1 MTINNFKLAIPYSC
15 EEQAISQRKLQGR
28 TLIRDFLYPSIMPM
42 KRIDFTKRN
51 KLVMPNPK
59 GKREKI
65 MTEIKTN
72 ETINVFPC
80 TYILISRAIRPLDH
94 ETITKICQQ
103 DEDFQKRVLDFL
115 INICGS
121 SVYTDIEFQDCQNM
135 NLINPLMVVVIDSVN
150 ITTTIKIQICG
161 HYNTKHPQIWS
172 IVLYVDTL
180 EIMKNMMTI
189 HSSVILVVVQK

>member
-1 MTINNFKLAIPYSC
+1 
-15 EEQAISQRKLQGR
+15 
-28 TLIRDFLYPSIMPM
+28 MPM

-103 DEDFQKRVLDFL
+103 DEDFQKRVLDLL
-115 INICGS
+115 INIGNHEEYDDDTFIGYSCGS
-121 SVYTDIEFQDCQNM
+121 AKIISSTKMIQTVISFMLNYKDDTD
-135 NLINPLMVVVIDSVN
+135 
-150 ITTTIKIQICG
+150 
-161 HYNTKHPQIWS
+161 H
-172 IVLYVDTL
+172 
-180 EIMKNMMTI
+180 IM
-189 HSSVILVVVQK
+189 LVR

>member
-1 MTINNFKLAIPYSC
+1 MLFYNAH
-15 EEQAISQRKLQGR
+15 EEYRFYQRKQKK
-28 TLIRDFLYPSIMPM
+28 YE
-42 KRIDFTKRN
+42 
-51 KLVMPNPK
+51 VMPNPK

-80 TYILISRAIRPLDH
+80 TFILISRAIRPLDH

-121 SVYTDIEFQDCQNM
+121 SVYTDIEFQDWSEYEPDKSSNGGCYRFSKHYYYNK
-135 NLINPLMVVVIDSVN
+135 DSDLWELQYE
-150 ITTTIKIQICG
+150 TSADMEYCPICG
-161 HYNTKHPQIWS
+161 HFGNHEEYDDDTFIGYSCGSAKIISSTKMIQTVIS
-172 IVLYVDTL
+172 FMLNYKDDTDH
-180 EIMKNMMTI
+180 IM
-189 HSSVILVVVQK
+189 LVR

>member
-1 MTINNFKLAIPYSC
+1 
-15 EEQAISQRKLQGR
+15 
-28 TLIRDFLYPSIMPM
+28 
-42 KRIDFTKRN
+42 
-51 KLVMPNPK
+51 MPNPK

-103 DEDFQKRVLDFL
+103 DEDFQKHVLDLL

-121 SVYTDIEFQDCQNM
+121 SVYTDIEFQD
-135 NLINPLMVVVIDSVN
+135 
-150 ITTTIKIQICG
+150 
-161 HYNTKHPQIWS
+161 
-172 IVLYVDTL
+172 
-180 EIMKNMMTI
+180 
-189 HSSVILVVVQK
+189 

>member
-1 MTINNFKLAIPYSC
+1 
-15 EEQAISQRKLQGR
+15 
-28 TLIRDFLYPSIMPM
+28 M

-103 DEDFQKRVLDFL
+103 DEDFQKRVLDLL

-121 SVYTDIEFQDCQNM
+121 SVYTDIEFQDWSEYEPDKSSNGGCYRFSKHYYYNK
-135 NLINPLMVVVIDSVN
+135 DSDLWELQYE
-150 ITTTIKIQICG
+150 TSADMEYCPICG
-161 HYNTKHPQIWS
+161 HFGNHEEYNDDDTFIGYSCGSAKIISSTKMIQTVIS
-172 IVLYVDTL
+172 FMLNYKDDTDH
-180 EIMKNMMTI
+180 IM
-189 HSSVILVVVQK
+189 LVR

>member
-1 MTINNFKLAIPYSC
+1 
-15 EEQAISQRKLQGR
+15 
-28 TLIRDFLYPSIMPM
+28 MPM

-103 DEDFQKRVLDFL
+103 DEDFQKRVLDLL

-121 SVYTDIEFQDCQNM
+121 SVYTDIEFQD
-135 NLINPLMVVVIDSVN
+135 
-150 ITTTIKIQICG
+150 
-161 HYNTKHPQIWS
+161 WS
-172 IVLYVDTL
+172 EIVLYADTL
-180 EIMKNMMTI
+180 VIMKNMMTI
-189 HSSVILVVVQK
+189 HLSVILVVVQK